1 MQILPC
7 VRDKDYLAQ
16 PVPAPEARGA
26 RCARNTGRCNRC
38 GAHQPLDLRLHGL
51 LIDRLRG
58 APRACRRHFRPS
70 VTSAAC
76 APELL
81 QHSSLAPSTRR
92 AGHAEARLHT
102 HTPSRSRQALCLC
115 SPCLVPG
122 TPPPGH
128 YRGFRIGWR
137 NENQPEA
144 LAGCAPA
151 AGGRPV

>member
-1 MQILPC
+1 MTVRTQDCESEMQILPC
-7 VRDKDYLAQ
+7 VCDKDYLAQ

-76 APELL
+76 APALL

-92 AGHAEARLHT
+92 VGHAEARLHT
-102 HTPSRSRQALCLC
+102 HTPSRSRQASCLC
-115 SPCLVPG
+115 APGLVRH
-122 TPPPGH
+122 PPGH
-128 YRGFRIGWR
+128 YRF
-137 NENQPEA
+137 
-144 LAGCAPA
+144 
-151 AGGRPV
+151 RPVFYSLKTSRNLQ